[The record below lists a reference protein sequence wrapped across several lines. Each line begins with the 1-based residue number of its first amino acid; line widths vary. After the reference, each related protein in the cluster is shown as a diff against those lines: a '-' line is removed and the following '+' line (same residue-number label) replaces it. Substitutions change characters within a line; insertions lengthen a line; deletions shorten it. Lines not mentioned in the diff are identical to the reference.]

1 MRVCGQIGNGLLLDI
16 PKSVFALAIEK
27 FTDRTADTQLDNL
40 ISVDEW
46 ELQALTQ
53 APSHCGFSGAG

>member
-1 MRVCGQIGNGLLLDI
+1 MCVRRQISNGLLLDI

-27 FTDRTADTQLDNL
+27 FTNRTADTLLDNL
-40 ISVDEW
+40 IGVDEW